1 VIEPVVLGTCAKTL
15 IRLDR
20 NGAEAGDACT
30 GPVDF
35 SILYYF
41 AALTVDVGTL
51 ARTREAVGKLRATE
65 AGCRKAGG

>member
-1 VIEPVVLGTCAKTL
+1 M

-20 NGAEAGDACT
+20 DGAETGDACT

-51 ARTREAVGKLRATE
+51 ARTRDTVAKLRAIE